1 MRQEEPRPRA
11 GDKGPAKDEKAQSG
25 GGGDREG
32 GVGDQFLLG
41 STFLPASLHT
51 SFLWMSVQ
59 LPLSLFSWEE
69 QIVAPVRDPSFQR
82 AAFLVYFISH

>member
-32 GVGDQFLLG
+32 GVKKGDVSNSDQ
-41 STFLPASLHT
+41 
-51 SFLWMSVQ
+51 
-59 LPLSLFSWEE
+59 
-69 QIVAPVRDPSFQR
+69 D
-82 AAFLVYFISH
+82 